1 MFVAVR
7 GANRHGAEFAATAAE
22 KGAVA
27 VVTDAAGAEL
37 AAASGLPVVVVDDP
51 RGQLGDLSAWVYST
65 GRDDDLPILFAPT
78 GTNGKTSVSHL
89 LEGILGQLGVTTG
102 LSSTAE
108 RHIAGQVIVSRL
120 TTPEAYEMHALLA
133 LMRERGVEAVAV
145 EVSAQALSRRRV
157 DGIVFDVAGFT
168 NLTHD
173 HLDDYADMREYFE
186 AKLPLFRPDR
196 ARRAVVC
203 LDSAPGRRS
212 GRPQRGADG
221 DGGHARDRRGSRMAA
236 AADWIVEILEERPA
250 GTDFRLASRDGR
262 SLTTVVPVIGR
273 HMAANAGLAIVMI
286 LEGGYAWE
294 RLVDAL
300 DGGRIDAYLPGR
312 TELVSGE
319 RGPAV
324 YVDFGHSPD
333 AFEKTLAAVR
343 RVTPGKVVMLF
354 GADGDRDATKRHDMG
369 RAGVLG
375 SDILVITDHHPRFEN
390 PGFDPRDPGRRC
402 SASATGCRHPR
413 VLAAGAR
420 DRRGR
425 RASSATGT
433 RSCGP
438 APATRT
444 TATSAARARRTR
456 RASSPGARCK
466 AAGWPVHRAAL
477 AGAVPAGG
485 LTAPRCGAPRARAR
499 PGSTVGLSGRMPRS
513 RGPRHPAPIARPP
526 RAISRVSARVRRA
539 RRRSARRCR
548 RSRGTSSR
556 PSWKASTACSF
567 AALNT
572 AG

>member
-1 MFVAVR
+1 MPTDAPSNLPPVLRPDAPAVHSLDDLAARFGSSVRGDTAGVTLTGLTLATADLRPGDVFVAVQ
-7 GANRHGAEFAATAAE
+7 GANRHGVEFAAAAAE

-27 VVTDAAGAEL
+27 IVTDAAGADR

-51 RGQLGDLSAWVYST
+51 RGILGELSAWVYGT
-65 GRDDDLPILFAPT
+65 GRDDTLPILFAPT

-157 DGIVFDVAGFT
+157 DGLVFDVAGFT

-196 ARRAVVC
+196 SRRAVVC
-203 LDSAPGRRS
+203 LDSEAGAEVVARS
-212 GRPQRGADG
+212 EVPTVTVGTPAIAADP
-221 DGGHARDRRGSRMAA
+221 AA
-236 AADWIVEILEERPA
+236 AGAADWVVEILEERQT
-250 GTDFRLASRDGR
+250 GTEFRLASRDGR

-286 LEGGYAWE
+286 LEAGYAWE

-300 DGGRIDAYLPGR
+300 DGKRIDAYLPGR
-312 TELVSGE
+312 TELVSGA

-343 RVTPGKVVMLF
+343 RVTPGKVLMLF

-369 RAGVLG
+369 RAGVEG
-375 SDILVITDHHPRFEN
+375 SDILIITDHHLRFEDA
-390 PGFDPRDPGRRC
+390 GSIR
-402 SASATGCRHPR
+402 AT
-413 VLAAGAR
+413 LLEGAR
-420 DRRGR
+420 RARPDADIREFSPPEVAIVEAVALVGDGDAILWAGPGHQDYRDIRGVRTPYSARELAR
-425 RASSATGT
+425 RAL
-433 RSCGP
+433 
-438 APATRT
+438 
-444 TATSAARARRTR
+444 
-456 RASSPGARCK
+456 K
-466 AAGWPVHRAAL
+466 AAGWPVPDPHWP
-477 AGAVPAGG
+477 VPY
-485 LTAPRCGAPRARAR
+485 
-499 PGSTVGLSGRMPRS
+499 
-513 RGPRHPAPIARPP
+513 PP
-526 RAISRVSARVRRA
+526 ED
-539 RRRSARRCR
+539 
-548 RSRGTSSR
+548 
-556 PSWKASTACSF
+556 
-567 AALNT
+567 
-572 AG
+572 